1 MEKVDIAIEKLLQKY
16 LEFIESAN
24 EFADAFKEAYH
35 SEGMAAIDI
44 TFQKLRKHACEKLKS
59 NPYEHPI
66 LADIEYMIAKLNS
79 ELTAGA
85 TKIKCPKCKTEP
97 LFTSALPGLYK
108 CRKCGTTY
116 QIERCPTC
124 PHTTYTI
131 KELKTA

>member
-1 MEKVDIAIEKLLQKY
+1 
-16 LEFIESAN
+16 
-24 EFADAFKEAYH
+24 
-35 SEGMAAIDI
+35 I
-44 TFQKLRKHACEKLKS
+44 TLQKLRKHAYEKLKG
-59 NPYEHPI
+59 NPDKQLM

-97 LFTSALPGLYK
+97 LFASALPGLYK

-116 QIERCPTC
+116 EIERCPTC

-131 KELKTA
+131 KELKIY